1 MSDARTHIGSATM
14 REDRTL
20 ELMLRVE
27 GPGGIVGDSLV
38 TYAPD
43 DPHYQQVLAHLAG
56 LQVGEVKPV
65 RPFDEAP

>member
-1 MSDARTHIGSATM
+1 MKPSSPPSIGSATL
-14 REDRTL
+14 RTDGVL

-43 DPHYQQVLAHLAG
+43 DPHYQQVLAHLG
-56 LQVGEVKPV
+56 GIKVGEVKPV
-65 RPFDEAP
+65 APFPD